1 MLLYLLPLPTDK
13 YLYYF
18 PNKVRK
24 ALFSGSIVSVQ
35 ASFPEA
41 AVLTFF
47 TFFAHVFHYSQCAN
61 SSVTVA
67 VTCAWKNLHLPFP
80 KQFIAITLMAGRAI
94 FSICSYCCPK
104 YLQSLMGQETQTK
117 NAVNHTGLTSIGKKK
132 KKVQAFT
139 LFVKHC
145 MNEG

>member
-1 MLLYLLPLPTDK
+1 MLLYLRPLPTDK

-18 PNKVRK
+18 PNKVWK

-47 TFFAHVFHYSQCAN
+47 TFLCPCFSLQPVRKQLCHCSCHLCME
-61 SSVTVA
+61 
-67 VTCAWKNLHLPFP
+67 NLHPPFP

-94 FSICSYCCPK
+94 FSICSYCCPEH
-104 YLQSLMGQETQTK
+104 LQSLMGQETQTK
-117 NAVNHTGLTSIGKKK
+117 NAVNHTGLTSIEKKK
-132 KKVQAFT
+132 KKGPSLYAVREV
-139 LFVKHC
+139 LY
-145 MNEG
+145 E